1 MMLLPDGITEQIAKL
16 FDELVKLIRE
26 RIILVNAL
34 NRLGVDDVDDLIQRN
49 IDRPEIQEPTD
60 KSLKELIQSKE
71 AILRQLRGQELLTPP
86 DEKARKPN

>member
-1 MMLLPDGITEQIAKL
+1 MLLPDEITEQIARL
-16 FDELVKLIRE
+16 FDELVRLIRE

-34 NRLGVDDVDDLIQRN
+34 NRLGVDDVDELIQRN
-49 IDRPEIQEPTD
+49 IDRLEIQEPTD
-60 KSLKELIQSKE
+60 ESLKGLIRSKE